1 MSKIAIPWGVAM
13 LMVASA
19 SACWAQ
25 DAAKYPAKP
34 IRMVIALAPGGGVD
48 TSGRLL
54 GQNSSM
60 RGVSRSWPTIGPAR
74 AAPLPPRSLRA
85 RRPMVI
91 RCS

>member
-1 MSKIAIPWGVAM
+1 MSTFAIPWGVAM
-13 LMVASA
+13 LMIAAA

-54 GQNSSM
+54 GQKFTGAWSQQV
-60 RGVSRSWPTIGPAR
+60 VSENRPGAGGRTRAVNRVPACG
-74 AAPLPPRSLRA
+74 
-85 RRPMVI
+85 M
-91 RCS
+91 